1 MPPPRILGQSATTPG
16 MLDVETADGMRRSIP
31 AWMAPRLGLS
41 ADLVAGDAAAREMQ
55 PAPAPQMADLT
66 GSARGRADSAFAMD
80 TPQPAEV
87 ATDAPAAPTAV
98 DRAAAGALRGAQDV
112 MAGATGMGGA
122 AGAVATQL
130 DTLGGAVDA
139 SVARVQAAQEAAGP
153 EWSAAIARQ
162 TASADAQRTELATLE
177 REAIGGSEQAAY
189 ELYRRSQTG
198 DTDAAQAMDRA
209 RAFQGMGGSSSDPGQ
224 IDSLERAALQ
234 GDQAAVYQLF
244 RLSQSGD
251 TAAQQAMDRARAFR
265 PQRSGGGGTRLTRT
279 ETTQLRQQARPTT
292 EAEAA
297 ELQLAAAEQD
307 RAEREGMLAL
317 AREAEAEAGALA
329 DTASAMQSA
338 QSQLDALERRRQ
350 QAEQA
355 RQAELMRRQRAL
367 DTAASEVASR
377 TLDPGRMYAKGETRN
392 RTAAAIGLVLGGL
405 ADAITGGEAGLTT
418 ALGIINTAIDR
429 DIEAQRGN
437 VTIAQ
442 QGLAAKQSLL
452 DDMRRTFGDQ
462 QAAEEATRAT
472 MLEGVERQIQALR
485 LNAASDAQ
493 RAALDRM
500 LADIQAQKAAARQ
513 AAVMG
518 GIPMTD
524 IVIEQRQR
532 AGGGGARQAD
542 IPATPTGRRIEI
554 PDAPDSGVQLAE
566 RRALADQEAA
576 VDETI
581 RSLDR
586 MSALLDEGSLVGPVA
601 SRVPF
606 RELISSNAREFDQ
619 LSTMLTMSMREDV
632 LGPGTVT
639 EAEKADLFNAVGLT
653 SNLPASDVRRAVR
666 NMRDRLLRKQA
677 AARRGVSETAVAEAE
692 RRQPGE
698 TEAVTRQRGD
708 LAQELGGTRR

>member
-55 PAPAPQMADLT
+55 PAPAPQMAQAPVVEVGDVSVT
-66 GSARGRADSAFAMD
+66 PTRPRQTASDAVAGAQFRGAQDIARGALDAVTGGAASRVTEALGERLTETGA
-80 TPQPAEV
+80 
-87 ATDAPAAPTAV
+87 ATDAAAAGAAATQQEAAPTAESATGDV
-98 DRAAAGALRGAQDV
+98 AARQQQTTDRYRQLTIAAAQ
-112 MAGATGMGGA
+112 
-122 AGAVATQL
+122 
-130 DTLGGAVDA
+130 
-139 SVARVQAAQEAAGP
+139 
-153 EWSAAIARQ
+153 
-162 TASADAQRTELATLE
+162 
-177 REAIGGSEQAAY
+177 
-189 ELYRRSQTG
+189 
-198 DTDAAQAMDRA
+198 
-209 RAFQGMGGSSSDPGQ
+209 
-224 IDSLERAALQ
+224 
-234 GDQAAVYQLF
+234 
-244 RLSQSGD
+244 GD
-251 TAAQQAMDRARAFR
+251 TAALLELDDLAMSGDQRGIDARRRAQVMQQTLAGA
-265 PQRSGGGGTRLTRT
+265 PSGGGGGTRLTRT

-292 EAEAA
+292 DAEAA
-297 ELQLAAAEQD
+297 ELQSAAAEQD
-307 RAEREGMLAL
+307 RAEREGMVAL

-367 DTAASEVASR
+367 DTAASEVGSR
-377 TLDPGRMYAKGETRN
+377 QLDPGRMYAKGETRN

-524 IVIEQRQR
+524 IVIEQRQQ
-532 AGGGGARQAD
+532 AGGGGGARRPAPIAD
-542 IPATPTGRRIEI
+542 LPDTGVEQ
-554 PDAPDSGVQLAE
+554 SE
-566 RRALADQEAA
+566 RVRLQEQDFAIG
-576 VDETI
+576 ETI
-581 RSLDR
+581 LSLDR
-586 MSALLDEGSLVGPVA
+586 MAELLDDGALVGPVA

-653 SNLPASDVRRAVR
+653 SNLPAADVARAIR
-666 NMRDRLLRKQA
+666 NMRAKLMRKRA
-677 AARRGVSETAVAEAE
+677 AMRGSVGQEAVVESE
-692 RRQPGE
+692 RRAPGE
-698 TEAVTRQRGD
+698 REAVTRQSGD
-708 LAQELGGTRR
+708 LATELGGTRR

>member
-55 PAPAPQMADLT
+55 PAPAPQMADN
-66 GSARGRADSAFAMD
+66 SAIIQAAQGTLA
-80 TPQPAEV
+80 TP
-87 ATDAPAAPTAV
+87 PAAPRRTRPTVEVGEPTMV
-98 DRAAAGALRGAQDV
+98 DAAAAGALRGAQDV
-112 MAGATGMGGA
+112 VAGATGMGGA

-130 DTLGGAVDA
+130 DALGGAVDER
-139 SVARVQAAQEAAGP
+139 VARIQAAQEAAGADAD
-153 EWSAAIARQ
+153 AAIARQ
-162 TASADAQRTELATLE
+162 TQERTQTTDRYQTLSNAAALGDVAARSQLADMALEGDQRAV
-177 REAIGGSEQAAY
+177 EA
-189 ELYRRSQTG
+189 YRRAQVQQQIVGSQ
-198 DTDAAQAMDRA
+198 
-209 RAFQGMGGSSSDPGQ
+209 GG
-224 IDSLERAALQ
+224 
-234 GDQAAVYQLF
+234 
-244 RLSQSGD
+244 
-251 TAAQQAMDRARAFR
+251 
-265 PQRSGGGGTRLTRT
+265 GGGGTRLTRT

-292 EAEAA
+292 DAEAA
-297 ELQLAAAEQD
+297 ELQSAAAEQD
-307 RAEREGMLAL
+307 RAEREGMVAL

-367 DTAASEVASR
+367 DTAASEVGSR
-377 TLDPGRMYAKGETRN
+377 QLDPGRMYAKGETRN

-524 IVIEQRQR
+524 IVIEQRQQV
-532 AGGGGARQAD
+532 GGGG
-542 IPATPTGRRIEI
+542 GRRPTAL
-554 PDAPDSGVQLAE
+554 PDLPGDDVQLAE
-566 RRALADQEAA
+566 RARLAAEDTAI
-576 VDETI
+576 DESI

-586 MSALLDEGSLVGPVA
+586 MAELLDEGALVGPIA
-601 SRVPF
+601 SRLPG
-606 RELISSNAREFDQ
+606 RSLSANAREFDR
-619 LSTMLTMSMREDV
+619 LSTQLTMSMREDV

-639 EAEKADLFNAVGLT
+639 ESEREMLFNAVGLT
-653 SNLPASDVRRAVR
+653 SNLPAEDVKRVVRDFRAK
-666 NMRDRLLRKQA
+666 LLRRQA
-677 AARRGVSETAVAEAE
+677 AARRSVGQSAVAESE
-692 RRQPGE
+692 RRAPGE
-698 TEAVTRQRGD
+698 MEAATRQRGD
-708 LAQELGGTRR
+708 LATELGGTRR

>member
-41 ADLVAGDAAAREMQ
+41 ADLVAGDAAARELQ
-55 PAPAPQMADLT
+55 PAPAPQMAQAPVVEVGDVSVT
-66 GSARGRADSAFAMD
+66 PARPRQAASDAVAGAQFRGVQDIARGALDAVTGGAASRVTRELGAALTD
-80 TPQPAEV
+80 TGG
-87 ATDAPAAPTAV
+87 ATDA
-98 DRAAAGALRGAQDV
+98 AAAAAAATDEEAAV
-112 MAGATGMGGA
+112 VEAATGDVAARQQQTAARYASLEGA
-122 AGAVATQL
+122 AMRG
-130 DTLGGAVDA
+130 D
-139 SVARVQAAQEAAGP
+139 RQAG
-153 EWSAAIARQ
+153 
-162 TASADAQRTELATLE
+162 
-177 REAIGGSEQAAY
+177 Y
-189 ELYRRSQTG
+189 ELFRLSQQG
-198 DTDAAQAMDRA
+198 DVDAAQALDRA
-209 RAFQGMGGSSSDPGQ
+209 RAFQQP
-224 IDSLERAALQ
+224 A
-234 GDQAAVYQLF
+234 
-244 RLSQSGD
+244 
-251 TAAQQAMDRARAFR
+251 
-265 PQRSGGGGTRLTRT
+265 GGGGGPRVTRT

-292 EAEAA
+292 EAESA
-297 ELQLAAAEQD
+297 ELQSAAAEQD
-307 RAEREGMLAL
+307 RAEREGMVAL

-377 TLDPGRMYAKGETRN
+377 SLDPGRMYAKGETRN

-437 VTIAQ
+437 VAIAQ

-524 IVIEQRQR
+524 IVIEQRQQTGGGGGGRRAPLPETPDTGAGAEERERLATARQEAELQVEEVDRALSLIERTSLTGR
-532 AGGGGARQAD
+532 AGGRVSTMFSDDAEELERVLRR
-542 IPATPTGRRIEI
+542 IATPAAIAAFGALGNESQLDIIANNEGMQRTNPRLVDDLRRRRQI
-554 PDAPDSGVQLAE
+554 ALRLAE
-566 RRALADQEAA
+566 AAQLGTSSATVREVQTRA
-576 VDETI
+576 
-581 RSLDR
+581 
-586 MSALLDEGSLVGPVA
+586 
-601 SRVPF
+601 
-606 RELISSNAREFDQ
+606 
-619 LSTMLTMSMREDV
+619 
-632 LGPGTVT
+632 
-639 EAEKADLFNAVGLT
+639 
-653 SNLPASDVRRAVR
+653 
-666 NMRDRLLRKQA
+666 
-677 AARRGVSETAVAEAE
+677 
-692 RRQPGE
+692 PGE
-698 TEAVTRQRGD
+698 REAVTRQRGD
-708 LAQELGGTRR
+708 LATELGGTRR

>member
-1 MPPPRILGQSATTPG
+1 MPPPRILGQNATTPG

-41 ADLVAGDAAAREMQ
+41 ADLVAGDAAARELQ
-55 PAPAPQMADLT
+55 PAPAPQMADN
-66 GSARGRADSAFAMD
+66 SALIQAAQGTLA
-80 TPQPAEV
+80 TPPARRPRQ
-87 ATDAPAAPTAV
+87 APVTVDVGEPTMVDEAAV
-98 DRAAAGALRGAQDV
+98 GALRGAQDAAV
-112 MAGATGMGGA
+112 GTMAG
-122 AGAVATQL
+122 
-130 DTLGGAVDA
+130 GGAVTNATGSVLQDVGA
-139 SVARVQAAQEAAGP
+139 AVDDRVARIQAAQEAAGA
-153 EWSAAIARQ
+153 E
-162 TASADAQRTELATLE
+162 ADAAAARVSQERTQTTDRYQTLSNAAALGDVAARSQLADMALEGDQRAV
-177 REAIGGSEQAAY
+177 EA
-189 ELYRRSQTG
+189 YRRAQVQQQIVGSQ
-198 DTDAAQAMDRA
+198 
-209 RAFQGMGGSSSDPGQ
+209 GGG
-224 IDSLERAALQ
+224 R
-234 GDQAAVYQLF
+234 
-244 RLSQSGD
+244 
-251 TAAQQAMDRARAFR
+251 
-265 PQRSGGGGTRLTRT
+265 GGGTRLTRT

-297 ELQLAAAEQD
+297 ELQSAAAEQD
-307 RAEREGMLAL
+307 RAEREGMVAL

-329 DTASAMQSA
+329 DTASAMQTA

-350 QAEQA
+350 QAERA

-392 RTAAAIGLVLGGL
+392 RTAAAIALALGGF

-437 VTIAQ
+437 VAIAQ

-524 IVIEQRQR
+524 IVIEQRQQV
-532 AGGGGARQAD
+532 GGGG
-542 IPATPTGRRIEI
+542 GRRPTAL
-554 PDAPDSGVQLAE
+554 PDLPGDDVQLAE
-566 RRALADQEAA
+566 RARLAAEDTAI
-576 VDETI
+576 DESV

-586 MSALLDEGSLVGPVA
+586 MAELLDEGALVGPIA
-601 SRVPF
+601 SRLPG
-606 RELISSNAREFDQ
+606 RSLSANAREFDR
-619 LSTMLTMSMREDV
+619 LSTQLTMSMREDV

-639 EAEKADLFNAVGLT
+639 EGEREMLFNAVGLT
-653 SNLPASDVRRAVR
+653 SNLPAEDVKRVVRDMRAK
-666 NMRDRLLRKQA
+666 LLRRQA
-677 AARRGVSETAVAEAE
+677 AARRSVGQGAVAEAE
-692 RRQPGE
+692 RRAPGE
-698 TEAVTRQRGD
+698 AEAVTRQRGD
-708 LAQELGGTRR
+708 LATELGGTRR